1 MSETVPAFGERVVD
15 QTKAVAL
22 TVRTKSNTDPSN
34 NVSDMDKAQ
43 EEEESKVRGGR
54 VEVIGG
60 AL

>member
-1 MSETVPAFGERVVD
+1 MSETVPAFGELVVD
-15 QTKAVAL
+15 QTKAVVL
-22 TVRTKSNTDPSN
+22 TVHTKSNTDPSN

-43 EEEESKVRGGR
+43 EEKESKARSIR